1 MKMISGSILILT
13 AEQAFAHSQSIPF
26 PNQVFANEVLYPT
39 SMVLAG
45 LGLILMLWGALTD
58 FSKEKTGVQ

>member
-26 PNQVFANEVLYPT
+26 PNQVFANEVLYPS

-45 LGLILMLWGALTD
+45 LGLILMLWGAITD
-58 FSKEKTGVQ
+58 FPKQKTGGQ